1 MLQCYIAT
9 VGFRTHLQIS
19 VGKMKY
25 DELKCK
31 GVHDKAFPLQKIF
44 INKDASYSSV
54 LERIK
59 AELYESDDM
68 EGIFELPMCPYRSHK
83 HLC

>member
-1 MLQCYIAT
+1 M
-9 VGFRTHLQIS
+9 QIS

-31 GVHDKAFPLQKIF
+31 GVHDKACSIQKIF

-68 EGIFELPMCPYRSHK
+68 EGIEEFVCMYYAY
-83 HLC
+83 